1 VAAAAPDPSS
11 EIVVKGETPCTQP
24 ALDLVVDHNGDESLD
39 EADSDSE
46 DDDEENSSD
55 NNFPNDHSNLEQP
68 LAIQPHI
75 DQHLDNRSS
84 TRERPRDN
92 GAPAAGFYL
101 RDKAESIQLPHPRA
115 SPRDVFAHDSDDHPW
130 RQTGESSKQS
140 RMVRH
145 GNPYEIL
152 IYTSAFLFGSSAR
165 KDARAACV
173 FLTTIGR
180 DETLHSRC
188 KGLLLEKTGRDGKA
202 SQGYSQKRA
211 DLRAVV
217 AALEYQTWVS
227 EGWKKVNIATKSS
240 YVYNGMTRF
249 VGKWKSDAWCANSRR
264 GPSEVLNADL
274 WARALDLVNEQAY
287 HGCEVQFWL
296 VTGEDALEVEAAA
309 LVKAKMSHAPPKVY
323 QSLGNVDIT

>member
-1 VAAAAPDPSS
+1 M
-11 EIVVKGETPCTQP
+11 VKVETPSIQP

-39 EADSDSE
+39 EVDSDSE
-46 DDDEENSSD
+46 EYDDEDDSSD
-55 NNFPNDHSNLEQP
+55 SNFPNDDSKHEQP
-68 LAIQPHI
+68 LTIQPHT
-75 DQHLDNRSS
+75 DQRLDHRSS

-92 GAPAAGFYL
+92 GAPAAGFHL
-101 RDKAESIQLPHPRA
+101 RDKAESIRLPHPRA
-115 SPRDVFAHDSDDHPW
+115 SPRNVFAHDSDDHPW
-130 RQTGESSKQS
+130 RRTGESSKQS

-145 GNPYEIL
+145 DNPYEIL
-152 IYTSAFLFGSSAR
+152 IYTNAFLFGGSAR

-180 DETLHSRC
+180 EETLHSRC
-188 KGLLLEKTGRDGKA
+188 KGLLLEKAGPDGKA

-217 AALEYQTWVS
+217 AALEYQTWGS

-249 VGKWKSDAWCANSRR
+249 VGKWKSDAWHAKSRR

-287 HGCEVQFWL
+287 MVVKYSSGFLREIKRCRSRITRVGWRGRAICQFLKPTSSL
-296 VTGEDALEVEAAA
+296 VMWV
-309 LVKAKMSHAPPKVY
+309 
-323 QSLGNVDIT
+323 